1 MLHKFGIKNQNGL
14 KMKFF
19 IFFKKFDHIT
29 VMCLKSNGVNAFK
42 GKIISYANST
52 SIKIFVLTL
61 IPSMLLAYKTLR
73 EKAWGLQLYLKRY
86 SGTGV
91 FLWILW
97 NFYEHVVSL
106 LYCAVR
112 LAQTWL
118 TLYWIPKELLNCQ
131 VSLVLLMTD
140 KKEGSRHLKQWRGG
154 VNAVDLVLS
163 VNHIIW
169 FLDQPYLQKWSMEIV
184 VFLHTRRN

>member
-1 MLHKFGIKNQNGL
+1 MLLKFGIKNQIGL

-73 EKAWGLQLYLKRY
+73 EKA
-86 SGTGV
+86 
-91 FLWILW
+91 
-97 NFYEHVVSL
+97 
-106 LYCAVR
+106 
-112 LAQTWL
+112 
-118 TLYWIPKELLNCQ
+118 
-131 VSLVLLMTD
+131 
-140 KKEGSRHLKQWRGG
+140 
-154 VNAVDLVLS
+154 
-163 VNHIIW
+163 
-169 FLDQPYLQKWSMEIV
+169 
-184 VFLHTRRN
+184 